1 MPVSPITF
9 DFTVGAPSGTSM
21 IFTQNGLSVTVS
33 TALYYGA
40 PEDPDHVPYEFSTP
54 IMSTN
59 ELGIGALNP
68 YQDADDG
75 IDAHG
80 KYELVTFSFGQ
91 DVKVTS
97 IKLIPVATRYNDP
110 AVDTKF
116 ITFNQGLVIDQA
128 TRGFLDTVD
137 FINDVAVYGNLVGFG
152 AVDRLDSFRVAAI
165 TVEVIDTLTTDADT
179 YSVKTSDAPVTLD
192 VLSNDV
198 GVRQITSI
206 DTSSVLGSVTLAADG
221 LTLIYSA
228 GSAFDYL
235 AKGAQATETFTYTV
249 LGIGGSSETQ
259 TVTVAVTGDPNLING
274 TSARNTL
281 TGTAGRDIIQGFA
294 GNDTLHGGGGN
305 DDVYGG
311 ADRDRVFGGDGNDR
325 VDGGDGD
332 DYVFGD
338 AGSDTVIGGA
348 GNDRLN
354 GGDGNDSLDGTIG
367 SDRLY
372 GDAGDDILVGG
383 DSANIMDGGT
393 GVDTMTG
400 GGGNDSYY
408 VDQSN
413 DVIIELAADGSDLVR
428 STATY
433 TLSDEVENII
443 LIGADAIN
451 ATGNILSNRLVGNAA
466 SNELFG
472 LGGNDRLDGGLGNDR
487 LVGGTGRDIVTG
499 GSGADDF
506 VFAEFGSANYDNVT
520 DFNAA
525 FDTIQLSATAFGLDA
540 GALDATEFAF
550 GTRATNA
557 SQHIIYDQAHGDL
570 YYDAD
575 GNGAGARH
583 LIVSLV
589 DGTALTFD
597 DVFAF

>member
-1 MPVSPITF
+1 MPISQITF

-40 PEDPDHVPYEFSTP
+40 PEDPVHEPYEFSTP

-80 KYELVTFSFGQ
+80 KYELITFSFGQ

-128 TRGFLDTVD
+128 TRGFLDTTD
-137 FINDVAVYGNLVGFG
+137 FINDVAVYGNLIGFG
-152 AVDRLDSFRVAAI
+152 AVDRLDSFRVAAL
-165 TVEVIDTLTTDADT
+165 TVEYGDIVTTAADSFGVT
-179 YSVKTSDAPVTLD
+179 TSDASVLLD

-198 GVRQITSI
+198 GIQRITSI
-206 DTSSVLGSVTLAADG
+206 NTSTVLGSIALAADG
-221 LTLIYSA
+221 QTLLYSA

-235 AKGAQATETFTYTV
+235 AIGAQATETFTYTA
-249 LGIGGSSETQ
+249 LGTDGTSATQ
-259 TVTVAVTGDPNLING
+259 SVTVTVTGATNLING
-274 TSARNTL
+274 NDRNNSL
-281 TGTAGRDIIQGFA
+281 VGTDGRDIIQGFA
-294 GNDTLHGGGGN
+294 GNDTLHGGAGQ
-305 DDVYGG
+305 DDISGG
-311 ADRDRVFGGDGNDR
+311 ANRDRVFGDDGNDR
-325 VDGGDGD
+325 VDGGDSD
-332 DYVFGD
+332 DYVFG
-338 AGSDTVIGGA
+338 GTGNDTVIGGA

-354 GGDGNDSLDGTIG
+354 GDDGNDSLDGSIG

-372 GDAGDDILVGG
+372 GDAGDDTLVGSS
-383 DSANIMDGGT
+383 SANIMDGGT
-393 GVDTMTG
+393 GIDTMTG

-408 VDQSN
+408 VDDTN
-413 DVIIELAADGSDLVR
+413 DVIIELVGGGSDLVR
-428 STATY
+428 STASY
-433 TLSDEVENII
+433 TLSDNVENII
-443 LIGADAIN
+443 LIGTGAIN
-451 ATGNILSNRLVGNAA
+451 ATGNILSNRLEGNAEA
-466 SNELFG
+466 NVLVG
-472 LGGNDRLDGGLGNDR
+472 LDSNDRLDGGLGNDR
-487 LVGGTGRDIVTG
+487 LIGGSGRDILTG
-499 GSGADDF
+499 GGGADDF
-506 VFAEFGSANYDNVT
+506 VFAEWGSANYDRVT

-525 FDTIQLSATAFGLDA
+525 FDTIQLSSAATGLA
-540 GALDATEFAF
+540 VGALDAAEFVF
-550 GTRATNA
+550 GTNATNA
-557 SQHIIYDQAHGDL
+557 TQRIIYDQAHGDL

-575 GNGAGARH
+575 GNGAGARQ
-583 LIVSLV
+583 LIASLV
-589 DGTALTFD
+589 DGTVLTFD